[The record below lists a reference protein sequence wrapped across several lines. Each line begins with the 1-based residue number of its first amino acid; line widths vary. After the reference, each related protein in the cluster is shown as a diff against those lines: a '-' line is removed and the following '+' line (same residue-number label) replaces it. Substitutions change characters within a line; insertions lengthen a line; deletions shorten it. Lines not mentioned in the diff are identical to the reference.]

1 MCGRVWMWVW
11 VRVWMFLDYT
21 GWYHSAVSLDG
32 ESKAKHIQ
40 AVPVM
45 AGNVM
50 RWMGPVPDWVY
61 RC

>member
-45 AGNVM
+45 AGNVR
-50 RWMGPVPDWVY
+50 RWDGTSP
-61 RC
+61 